1 MNFVPLRNIFI
12 YSSNPCKELGL
23 TSKVLLYSFITSH
36 AIRVDTRLY
45 IYDAENSIVYF
56 FDGYELRH
64 LYAQEKSLQGFS
76 KKIFCENKLYPGVK
90 IYSLDII
97 KTILPIQDLYVIM
110 RKTVGETRIHRT
122 LNKIITS
129 IGIIDTETLSLYNNY
144 ISGDSISISTDSKV
158 IFINQAHYILD
169 NYVGG
174 WIRRYGTIQRAE
186 RFK

>member
-1 MNFVPLRNIFI
+1 MNFVPLRNVFT
-12 YSSNPCKELGL
+12 YSSNPCKELDL
-23 TSKVLLYSFITSH
+23 TSKILLYSFITSH

-64 LYAQEKSLQGFS
+64 LYAHEKSLQGFS
-76 KKIFCENKLYPGVK
+76 KKIFCLNKLYPGVK

-97 KTILPIQDLYVIM
+97 KSILPIQDLYIIM
-110 RKTVGETRIHRT
+110 RKSVGETGIHRT

-144 ISGDSISISTDSKV
+144 ISGDIISLSTDSKV
-158 IFINQAHYILD
+158 LFINQAHYILD

>member
-1 MNFVPLRNIFI
+1 M
-12 YSSNPCKELGL
+12 
-23 TSKVLLYSFITSH
+23 SKVLLYGFITSH

-45 IYDAENSIVYF
+45 IHDAENNIVYF
-56 FDGYELRH
+56 FDGHELRH

-76 KKIFCENKLYPGVK
+76 KKVFCENKLYPGVK
-90 IYSLDII
+90 IYSLDLI
-97 KTILPIQDLYVIM
+97 KTILPVQDLYVIM
-110 RKTVGETRIHRT
+110 TKTVDGTRIHRT
-122 LNKIITS
+122 LNKTITS

-144 ISGDSISISTDSKV
+144 ISGNIISLNTNSKI